1 MLLKQMEKKRTIEKI
16 NKWMSQVY
24 DNLEAEWAKTIRY
37 SDIKTITWLMDVLA
51 TTPKYRNN
59 KKFDYSLLLL
69 DILDPR
75 KADFTFVKKWDPL
88 KWHAN
93 C

>member
-1 MLLKQMEKKRTIEKI
+1 
-16 NKWMSQVY
+16 
-24 DNLEAEWAKTIRY
+24 
-37 SDIKTITWLMDVLA
+37 MDVLA

-75 KADFTFVKKWDPL
+75 KADFTYVKK
-88 KWHAN
+88 
-93 C
+93 